1 MSTFKLYEMNK
12 IEIIKKQFND
22 NTSDFEFKINR
33 LIEKLNS
40 EGHDVVDVIFH
51 NNEKELFAVVKIK
64 TN

>member
-1 MSTFKLYEMNK
+1 MNK

-33 LIEKLNS
+33 LIEKLNI
-40 EGHDVVDVIFH
+40 EGHDVVDVIFY
-51 NNEKELFAVVKIK
+51 NNEQGLIAVVKIK

>member
-1 MSTFKLYEMNK
+1 MNK

-33 LIEKLNS
+33 LIGTLNS
-40 EGHDVVDVIFH
+40 EGHDVLDVIFY

>member
-1 MSTFKLYEMNK
+1 MNK

-33 LIEKLNS
+33 LLEKLNS
-40 EGHDVVDVIFH
+40 EGHDVIDVIFY

>member
-1 MSTFKLYEMNK
+1 MNK

-33 LIEKLNS
+33 LIEKLSS
-40 EGHDVVDVIFH
+40 EGHDVLDVIFY

>member
-1 MSTFKLYEMNK
+1 MNR

-33 LIEKLNS
+33 LMEKLNS
-40 EGHDVVDVIFH
+40 EGHDVVDVIFY

>member
-1 MSTFKLYEMNK
+1 MNK

-22 NTSDFEFKINR
+22 STSDFEFKINR
-33 LIEKLNS
+33 LLEKLSS
-40 EGHDVVDVIFH
+40 EGHDVLDVVFY

>member
-1 MSTFKLYEMNK
+1 MNK

-40 EGHDVVDVIFH
+40 EGHDVLDVIFY

-64 TN
+64 NN

>member
-1 MSTFKLYEMNK
+1 MNK

-40 EGHDVVDVIFH
+40 EGHDVLDVIFY
-51 NNEKELFAVVKIK
+51 NNEEELFAVVKIK

>member
-1 MSTFKLYEMNK
+1 MNK

-22 NTSDFEFKINR
+22 NTSDFEFKINI

-40 EGHDVVDVIFH
+40 EGHDVIDVIFY

>member
-1 MSTFKLYEMNK
+1 MNK

-22 NTSDFEFKINR
+22 STSDFEFKINR
-33 LIEKLNS
+33 LLEKLS
-40 EGHDVVDVIFH
+40 SDGHDVLDVVFY

>member
-1 MSTFKLYEMNK
+1 MNK

-40 EGHDVVDVIFH
+40 EGHDVVDVIFY

>member
-1 MSTFKLYEMNK
+1 MNK
-12 IEIIKKQFND
+12 IEIIRKQFND

-33 LIEKLNS
+33 LMEKLNS
-40 EGHDVVDVIFH
+40 EGHDVVDVIFY

>member
-1 MSTFKLYEMNK
+1 MNK

-22 NTSDFEFKINR
+22 STSDFEFKINR

-40 EGHDVVDVIFH
+40 EGHDVIDVIFY

>member
-1 MSTFKLYEMNK
+1 MNK

-33 LIEKLNS
+33 LLEKLS
-40 EGHDVVDVIFH
+40 SDGHDVLDVVFY

>member
-1 MSTFKLYEMNK
+1 MNK

-22 NTSDFEFKINR
+22 NTSDFEFKINK
-33 LIEKLNS
+33 LMEKLNS
-40 EGHDVVDVIFH
+40 EGHDVVDVIFY

>member
-1 MSTFKLYEMNK
+1 MNK

-40 EGHDVVDVIFH
+40 EGHDVVDVIFY
-51 NNEKELFAVVKIK
+51 NTEQGLIAVVKIK

>member
-1 MSTFKLYEMNK
+1 MNK

-33 LIEKLNS
+33 LLEKLNS
-40 EGHDVVDVIFH
+40 EGHDVIDVVFY

>member
-1 MSTFKLYEMNK
+1 MNK

-40 EGHDVVDVIFH
+40 EGHDVLDVIFY
-51 NNEKELFAVVKIK
+51 NNEKELFAAVKIK

>member
-1 MSTFKLYEMNK
+1 MNK

-22 NTSDFEFKINR
+22 NASDFEFKINR

-40 EGHDVVDVIFH
+40 EGHDVLDVIFY

>member
-1 MSTFKLYEMNK
+1 MNK

-33 LIEKLNS
+33 LIEKLNI
-40 EGHDVVDVIFH
+40 EGHDVVDVIFY
-51 NNEKELFAVVKIK
+51 NTEQGLIAVVKIK

>member
-1 MSTFKLYEMNK
+1 MNK

-22 NTSDFEFKINR
+22 SNSDFEFKINR

-40 EGHDVVDVIFH
+40 EGHDVLDVIFY